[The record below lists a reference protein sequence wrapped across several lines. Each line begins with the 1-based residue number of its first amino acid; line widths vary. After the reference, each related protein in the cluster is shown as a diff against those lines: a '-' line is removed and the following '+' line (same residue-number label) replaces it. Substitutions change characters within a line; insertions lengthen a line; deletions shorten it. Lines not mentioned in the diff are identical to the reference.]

1 MGNARTLRNPGFGW
15 LGVGSIPPII
25 VESGQ
30 GNGAYRLI
38 AYSTTAPMYGGP
50 VSCTQGI
57 SSVRTC
63 RN

>member
-38 AYSTTAPMYGGP
+38 AYSTTAPMYGGACALY
-50 VSCTQGI
+50 SGY
-57 SSVRTC
+57 
-63 RN
+63 